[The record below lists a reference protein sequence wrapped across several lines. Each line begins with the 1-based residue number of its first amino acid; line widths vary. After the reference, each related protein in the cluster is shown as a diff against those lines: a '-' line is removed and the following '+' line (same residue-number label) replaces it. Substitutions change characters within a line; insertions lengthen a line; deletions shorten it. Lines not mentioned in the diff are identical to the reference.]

1 MTKQLITLSDPRS
14 SEAEAYRSLRTN
26 LIFNNAA
33 KPISTL
39 MVASTTRE
47 DDKSRIAANL
57 AVTFAQIGHKTILVD
72 ADLRNPS
79 QQDIWQLK
87 SAQGLTTMIKDDAAM
102 STPPLND
109 TAVPNLQVLTT
120 GPLPESPADILGSQR
135 MRALIGV
142 LKARAAYVIFDVP
155 PVLAATDA
163 PLLSSQVDGVL
174 LVVRAGHTRRDEA
187 LRSRE
192 ALEQVQ
198 ANILGVTLTNAPKE
212 RK

>member
-72 ADLRNPS
+72 ADLRNPA